1 MCNKNGNFGR
11 RFAWL
16 SMNFCRK
23 QNTKR
28 EYVRNRN
35 KDRQER
41 RNIKTLNV
49 HLRMKSRKLKPTGA
63 KIN

>member
-1 MCNKNGNFGR
+1 M
-11 RFAWL
+11 

-35 KDRQER
+35 EDRQER

-49 HLRMKSRKLKPTGA
+49 HLRMKSRKPKPTGA